1 MELLLIGNKCDLEE
15 RREVPKEEGEQ
26 LAQSQDVPFLE
37 TSAKTG
43 YNIDK
48 VRGHLMMSL
57 GYHY

>member
-15 RREVPKEEGEQ
+15 RREVPKEEGER
-26 LAQSQDVPFLE
+26 LAQSLDIPFLE

-43 YNIDK
+43 YNICE

-57 GYHY
+57 